1 MSKLTFTARQD
12 KVTKGAIRFAETCDK
27 ESQAIR
33 TIYIRKFA
41 VDKLGNPDEIMV
53 TIESK

>member
-1 MSKLTFTARQD
+1 MPKLTFTAKQD
-12 KVTKGAIRFAETCDK
+12 KVTKGAIRYAETGAK

-41 VDKLGNPDEIMV
+41 VDKLGNPDEITV